1 MRKKMNLVLIV
12 ALALL
17 VGCSSNKVP
26 KVSEKEITNV
36 IECNKN
42 FLSFAWYMSGV
53 NNEGVYTVESENNTY
68 YLCTYNDQG
77 KLLKKISFDKGKGPG
92 ELYYP
97 SYMFKAD
104 GYLWFHCMFLQT
116 LSKFDLSGEFI
127 DSYLLES
134 TDENGTL
141 GMLDGDII
149 YHGLGLTFLKK
160 INLKTNE
167 VIKSI
172 EYDSKI
178 KNAWI
183 NQGKWENNPVAG
195 GCMLV
200 DDDSDNIYI

>member
-1 MRKKMNLVLIV
+1 MGIY
-12 ALALL
+12 
-17 VGCSSNKVP
+17 G
-26 KVSEKEITNV
+26 
-36 IECNKN
+36 
-42 FLSFAWYMSGV
+42 
-53 NNEGVYTVESENNTY
+53 
-68 YLCTYNDQG
+68 
-77 KLLKKISFDKGKGPG
+77 
-92 ELYYP
+92 
-97 SYMFKAD
+97 
-104 GYLWFHCMFLQT
+104 MFLQT

-183 NQGKWENNPVAG
+183 NPGKWENNPVAG